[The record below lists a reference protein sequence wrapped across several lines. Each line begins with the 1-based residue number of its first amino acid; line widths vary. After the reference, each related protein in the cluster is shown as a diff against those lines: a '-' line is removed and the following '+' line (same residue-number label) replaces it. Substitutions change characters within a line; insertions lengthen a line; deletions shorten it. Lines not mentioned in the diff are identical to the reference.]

1 MQFPSLSHSS
11 GFPIKKKPLKEG
23 KGKKISNKLNYFNS
37 CNILTKNTHY
47 QEIPASWMQN
57 IKKRGVVQKL
67 FHITVYKENFG
78 FTTDIRTTVMLIC

>member
-1 MQFPSLSHSS
+1 MQHSD
-11 GFPIKKKPLKEG
+11 K
-23 KGKKISNKLNYFNS
+23 
-37 CNILTKNTHY
+37 KNTHY

-57 IKKRGVVQKL
+57 IKKWGVVQKP